1 MNSGNKLEL
10 SISFAVF
17 LFVRIIGGIN
27 VTVITKQP
35 QVRSTTHGTT
45 HTQKLQT
52 GWQ

>member
-17 LFVRIIGGIN
+17 HFVRIIGGIN